1 MDRTRI
7 PAGRAIGSPTRTVV
21 AWTALAA
28 LLTGCGLAPGAKG
41 GGPQARGEGR
51 PRATPT
57 GEGVV
62 FPVEL
67 VSAGAR
73 PRQVLSLGRGSSY
86 IDSLSIEIAS
96 ETVLEGASVPLP
108 GLAFDV
114 RLESAGF
121 TNVFYRITGP
131 ELLIDGVDPAFV
143 TRAYRRLD
151 GDAGATGWLTYADNG
166 GFVDWDIAPDSG
178 IDRTEAILLRSGMAE
193 LLVMFPPFP
202 TAPAGEGARWRAQ
215 FGGVAGP
222 VVVDYVLTRL
232 DGHRFTVTATFD
244 ASAFAGVPGMTP
256 IAHHAAEET
265 ARMVIEGT
273 TRESSVRRATSTYTL
288 EVDVPRSGGE
298 TLPLTQSAELVLR

>member
-1 MDRTRI
+1 MDRGTAGPRRG
-7 PAGRAIGSPTRTVV
+7 PA
-21 AWTALAA
+21 
-28 LLTGCGLAPGAKG
+28 
-41 GGPQARGEGR
+41 ARD
-51 PRATPT
+51 PN

-67 VSAGAR
+67 ASAGAR
-73 PRQVLSLGRGSSY
+73 APAG
-86 IDSLSIEIAS
+86 
-96 ETVLEGASVPLP
+96 PLP
-108 GLAFDV
+108 GSRVVVHRLAVD
-114 RLESAGF
+114 RD
-121 TNVFYRITGP
+121 RQR
-131 ELLIDGVDPAFV
+131 DG
-143 TRAYRRLD
+143 
-151 GDAGATGWLTYADNG
+151 
-166 GFVDWDIAPDSG
+166 
-178 IDRTEAILLRSGMAE
+178 ILLRSGMAE